1 MDDWKNA
8 STDPQKRWR
17 QGNLPSYT
25 LLVRPL
31 LPVNSMMRPFLV
43 LLAVLLP
50 LAPGLAAGEATLR
63 LLTWPGYADA
73 DLVRQFEQR
82 HGVRVEVTLVGNDD
96 VLRSKLARNNGED
109 YDLIAANT
117 AEIEHYVQQ
126 KLLQPLQPARI
137 KNTSRQLWRFRDY
150 PKIPGITHDGK
161 VYAIPYTYSE
171 MGLIYD
177 RSQFREPPQSIT
189 SLWDPKL
196 QGRVLAFNG
205 SSHNFSLASQARGRD
220 PFRIV
225 ADDFP
230 QLGEQLIALRRNVL
244 TFYSLPEEAASL
256 FEEHRIA
263 LLWANYGRQQLK
275 QLRDAGAD
283 VGYVIPREGAL
294 AWLDCWAISRGAR
307 DLALAEAWIDFS
319 LEEPMSRAL
328 LERQGLSNTLQEPES
343 LDLPG
348 RMIWLRPV
356 EDAERRARL
365 WERILSGERPPL
377 VEAP

>member
-50 LAPGLAAGEATLR
+50 LAPGLAAGEAALR

-137 KNTSRQLWRFRDY
+137 KNTARQLWRFRDY

-189 SLWDPKL
+189 SRWDPKL

-205 SSHNFSLASQARGRD
+205 SSHNFSLVSQARGRD
-220 PFRIV
+220 PFRIA

-294 AWLDCWAISRGAR
+294 AWLDCWAITRNAR
-307 DLALAEAWIDFS
+307 NKRLAEGWINYM
-319 LEEPMSRAL
+319 LEAGPSEVLTRRHGLDSTTRAAAHH
-328 LERQGLSNTLQEPES
+328 RES
-343 LDLPG
+343 DAL
-348 RMIWLRPV
+348 IWLQPV
-356 EDAERRARL
+356 EDVERRGELWAR
-365 WERILSGERPPL
+365 IVSGDRL
-377 VEAP
+377 GKVLAP